1 MRSEEL
7 SVGLGRNS
15 STSFGA
21 ARPAQ
26 LYVCPLSRVHD
37 TLAETRARYLVTLI
51 NQQTMLETPSSIDP
65 ANHLK
70 IAVNDIIAPQE
81 GLIHP
86 REEHVL
92 ELIRFAQTWN
102 RQGPLIVHCWAGISR
117 STAAAFITLC
127 TLNPGAPEALVA
139 RHIREASATALP
151 NRRLVEL
158 ADELLGR
165 GGRMIRAINEMGP
178 PRLASEAEPFALPS
192 TFP

>member
-7 SVGLGRNS
+7 SVGLAR
-15 STSFGA
+15 TSGKSPGA
-21 ARPAQ
+21 PRPGQ

-37 TLAETRARYLVTLI
+37 TIAETGARYLVTLI
-51 NQQTMLETPSSIDP
+51 NLQTMLETPPGIDP

-70 IAVNDIIAPQE
+70 IAVNDIIAPQD

-86 REEHVL
+86 CEDHVL
-92 ELIRFAQTWN
+92 ALLRFAQIWN

-127 TLNPGAPEALVA
+127 TLNPSVPEVLVA
-139 RHIREASATALP
+139 RRIREASATAFP

-158 ADELLGR
+158 ADGLLGR
-165 GGRMIRAINEMGP
+165 GGRMLRAIDEMGP
-178 PRLASEAEPFALPS
+178 PKLAIEAEPFALPS